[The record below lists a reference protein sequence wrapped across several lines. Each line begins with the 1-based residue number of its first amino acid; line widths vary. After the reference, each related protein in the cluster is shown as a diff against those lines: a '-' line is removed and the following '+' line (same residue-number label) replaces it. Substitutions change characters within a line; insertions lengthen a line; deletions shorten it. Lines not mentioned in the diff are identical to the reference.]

1 MTLVLSAGGLARTWD
16 WRGGG
21 GGGHNTSLSM
31 YFANGPRLSIVRVR
45 HGQQLDMIW
54 HETIGLAWLSRL
66 FSPRI
71 AGVSIRGAAG
81 TLGVTAHLNSV
92 EETRI
97 L

>member
-1 MTLVLSAGGLARTWD
+1 MKGWCDACSLGGGPSTHGRGSAGV
-16 WRGGG
+16 
-21 GGGHNTSLSM
+21 GGHNTYLSM

-71 AGVSIRGAAG
+71 AGASIRGATG
-81 TLGVTAHLNSV
+81 ILGVTARLNLV
-92 EETRI
+92 
-97 L
+97 